1 MYLKHASGVGVVI
14 MTAIFAF
21 VAAPLQARTPS
32 YVGIGATVANF
43 YAVNP
48 HGPGKPP
55 AGTTYYRVDSPSSER
70 VTFYHVV
77 VGWTSRRSASGLLA
91 RLTGRGLPRD
101 AQLVKPYNGYCAV
114 YRSRWL
120 GKVVFEL
127 PQRFGGHVHRT
138 GYIIV
143 YAPTR
148 AGAKRAKVGFWWNGA
163 SASLVP
169 ICRG

>member
-1 MYLKHASGVGVVI
+1 MI
-14 MTAIFAF
+14 
-21 VAAPLQARTPS
+21 
-32 YVGIGATVANF
+32 
-43 YAVNP
+43 
-48 HGPGKPP
+48 
-55 AGTTYYRVDSPSSER
+55 YYR
-70 VTFYHVV
+70 VV
-77 VGWTSRRSASGLLA
+77 VGWTSKRSASGLLA
-91 RLTGRGLPRD
+91 RLTGRALPRD
-101 AQLVKPYNGYCAV
+101 ARLVKPYNGYCAV

-120 GKVVFEL
+120 GEVVFGL
-127 PQRFGGHVHRT
+127 PRRFGTRRVFRT